1 MGGQACPGVGARA
14 PAPGRSKLL
23 LARSGRR
30 PRLIGTGV
38 VLQLQVDFFL
48 GKPDTNLDLPHTA
61 TEFGL
66 ANITIRAAGAV

>member
-38 VLQLQVDFFL
+38 VLQLQVDVFL
-48 GKPDTNLDLPHTA
+48 GNREARHELGFTTHCHRIRV
-61 TEFGL
+61 G
-66 ANITIRAAGAV
+66 IRAAGAV